1 MSEFYDAYTDDEV
14 AVATEARVEFM
25 EAETSYYGIPMRFSK
40 VKETQFKSIMLNI
53 GDNPVIIDFNLAK
66 DIKIQMDST
75 YGDAKQN
82 IVSNYPNAT
91 FGYYLTETYVSDIS
105 SKLNSE
111 LVEKY
116 TKNKTNVWI
125 PTMSGFKTE
134 CNWFIDP
141 TDWTVRTFGSGNVVG
156 KVTNL
161 ESF

>member
-75 YGDAKQN
+75 YGDAEQN
-82 IVSNYPNAT
+82 IVSNYPNNT

-141 TDWTVRTFGSGNVVG
+141 TDWSVRTFGSGNVVG

>member
-14 AVATEARVEFM
+14 AVATEPRVEFM
-25 EAETSYYGIPMRFSK
+25 ESETNYYGIPMRFSK

-66 DIKIQMDST
+66 GIKIQMDST
-75 YGDAKQN
+75 YGDTKQN
-82 IVSNYPNAT
+82 LVSNYPNTT

-105 SKLNSE
+105 SKLNSD

-116 TKNKTNVWI
+116 TKNKTKVWI
-125 PTMSGFKTE
+125 PTMSGFKAE

-141 TDWTVRTFGSGNVVG
+141 TDWSVRTFGSGNVVG

-161 ESF
+161 EAF